1 MADHT
6 SQTADDR
13 IKAAVQITQE
23 FEQSV
28 AAIKNEHNDLVK
40 KTIKAGE
47 AKVADRIRSFISK
60 IFTSKTN

>member
-1 MADHT
+1 MADPT

-28 AAIKNEHNDLVK
+28 AAIKNEHDDLVK

-47 AKVADRIRSFISK
+47 AKAADRIRGFISK